1 MKVKFSLYAQVVALL
16 TCYLLALG
24 LAIGLFLNSSFGG
37 WEAILSSP
45 VGDRADQ
52 VAGTISNQLQT
63 ASREKWD
70 GILNDFGRLY
80 NVRYSV
86 FELSGEQLAGDKI
99 VLPAEVK
106 NKFFPPPPPM
116 PPDFKMGTFTH
127 KIPPIPGQPIGFG
140 AGPHTVAFGS
150 SHGPDFAHGPEFAR
164 DRKFGPPQIFEPG
177 HGPPPRGDFKFKF
190 FVPGHPVGVHGR
202 TVAHVK
208 KPGDDS
214 YWICERSLFKTN
226 EGNFLP
232 GMILARMENPWT
244 SSLIVDFKMLG
255 SIISGIIILSILFWL
270 PFVHMITQ
278 ELTRLTKATE
288 EMASGKFNIKI
299 DNKRSDEIGRLT
311 DAVNT
316 MAYKLNGFVEGQ
328 KGFLGAISHELFS
341 PLARLGLSLELLDS
355 SSTEEQKRHIADIKE
370 EVNEMNQLVNELL
383 AYAKA
388 GMNETKVE
396 LSNVDLSQVI
406 DNLRNKLGLHENLKV
421 TLPEP
426 CNVLA
431 EPLLLERA
439 ISNILRNSIRYA
451 GQNSPIEIIAS
462 NLTESNELQLQILDN
477 GPGVPQEAI
486 TRLGEPF
493 YRPESSRSRESGGV
507 GLGLAIVKTCIEAC
521 EGKFAIA
528 NRKEGGLKVIITVKN
543 VV

>member
-37 WEAILSSP
+37 WEAILNSP

-63 ASREKWD
+63 APSEKWD

-80 NVRYSV
+80 NVKYTV
-86 FELSGEQLAGDKI
+86 FEFSGKQLAGEKI
-99 VLPAEVK
+99 DLPDEVK
-106 NKFFPPPPPM
+106 NKLFPPPPPM

-127 KIPPIPGQPIGFG
+127 KLPPIPVQPFGFG
-140 AGPHTVAFGS
+140 TGPQTIAFG
-150 SHGPDFAHGPEFAR
+150 GGHGPEFAPGPR
-164 DRKFGPPQIFEPG
+164 FGPGPNFEPG
-177 HGPPPRGDFKFKF
+177 KGPPPRGDFKFKF

-202 TVAHVK
+202 SVAHVK
-208 KPGDDS
+208 APGDDS
-214 YWICERSLFKTN
+214 YWIGERSLFKTK

-244 SSLIVDFKMLG
+244 SSLIVDFKLLG
-255 SIISGIIILSILFWL
+255 SILAGIIILSILFWL
-270 PFVHMITQ
+270 PFVHMITR

-299 DNKRSDEIGRLT
+299 DNKRNDEIGRLT
-311 DAVNT
+311 EAVNT
-316 MAYKLNGFVEGQ
+316 MAYRLNGFVEGQ

-341 PLARLGLSLELLDS
+341 PLARLGLSLELLDG
-355 SSTEEQKRHIADIKE
+355 SSTEEQKRHIADIQE

-406 DNLRNKLGLHENLKV
+406 KNLKSKLSLQDNLKV
-421 TLPEP
+421 SLPEP

-462 NLTESNELQLQILDN
+462 NLPESNKLQLQILDN

-528 NRKEGGLKVIITVKN
+528 NRKEGGLQVMITLKN
-543 VV
+543 V

>member
-16 TCYLLALG
+16 TCHLLALG
-24 LAIGLFLNSSFGG
+24 LAIGLFLNSRFGG
-37 WEAILSSP
+37 WEAILNSP

-63 ASREKWD
+63 ALPEKWD

-80 NVRYSV
+80 NVKYTV
-86 FELSGEQLAGDKI
+86 FDFGGNQLAGDKI
-99 VLPAEVK
+99 ALPAEVK
-106 NKFFPPPPPM
+106 NKFFPPPPPL

-127 KIPPIPGQPIGFG
+127 KLPPMPGQPFGFG
-140 AGPHTVAFGS
+140 AGPQTIALGS
-150 SHGPDFAHGPEFAR
+150 GPNFAPRPH
-164 DRKFGPPQIFEPG
+164 FEPG
-177 HGPPPRGDFKFKF
+177 LKFNPEHGPPPRGDFKFKF
-190 FVPGHPVGVHGR
+190 FVPGHPIGVHGR
-202 TVAHVK
+202 SVAHVK
-208 KPGDDS
+208 APGDNS
-214 YWICERSLFKTN
+214 YWIGERSLFKTK

-244 SSLIVDFKMLG
+244 SSLIVDFKILG
-255 SIISGIIILSILFWL
+255 SVLAGIIILSILFWL
-270 PFVHMITQ
+270 PFVHMITR

-299 DNKRSDEIGRLT
+299 DNKRNDEIGRLT
-311 DAVNT
+311 EAVNT
-316 MAYKLNGFVEGQ
+316 MAYRLNGFVEGQ

-341 PLARLGLSLELLDS
+341 PLARLGLSLELLDG
-355 SSTEEQKRHIADIKE
+355 SSTEEQKRHIADIQE
-370 EVNEMNQLVNELL
+370 EVNEMNQLINELL

-396 LSNVDLSQVI
+396 LSKVDLSQVI
-406 DNLRNKLGLHENLKV
+406 ENLKSKLSLQDNLKV
-421 TLPEP
+421 SLSEP
-426 CNVLA
+426 CYVLA

-451 GQNSPIEIIAS
+451 GQTSPIEVIAS
-462 NLTESNELQLQILDN
+462 NLPESNELQLQILDN

-528 NRKEGGLKVIITVKN
+528 NRKEGGLQVTIILKTG
-543 VV
+543 

>member
-1 MKVKFSLYAQVVALL
+1 MKVKFSLYAQVIALL
-16 TCYLLALG
+16 TCYLAALG
-24 LAIGLFLNSSFGG
+24 IAIGLFLNSNFGG
-37 WEAILSSP
+37 WEAILNSP

-52 VAGTISNQLQT
+52 VASTISNQLQT
-63 ASREKWD
+63 APPEKWD

-80 NVRYSV
+80 NVKYSV
-86 FELSGEQLAGDKI
+86 FEFSGRQLAGEKI
-99 VLPAEVK
+99 DLPLEVK

-116 PPDFKMGTFTH
+116 PPEFKMGAFTH
-127 KIPPIPGQPIGFG
+127 KLPPIPGQPVGFG
-140 AGPHTVAFGS
+140 TGPLTVAFGN
-150 SHGPDFAHGPEFAR
+150 SHGSNFGPGPNFDHGP
-164 DRKFGPPQIFEPG
+164 KFEPG
-177 HGPPPRGDFKFKF
+177 PSLPPIGEFKFKL
-190 FVPGHPVGVHGR
+190 FVPGHPIGVHGR
-202 TVAHVK
+202 IVAHVK
-208 KPGDDS
+208 AQGDDS
-214 YWICERSLFKTN
+214 YWIGERSLFKTK

-244 SSLIVDFKMLG
+244 SSLIVDFKMLV
-255 SIISGIIILSILFWL
+255 SILAGIIILSILFWL
-270 PFVHMITQ
+270 PFVHMITR

-299 DNKRSDEIGRLT
+299 DNKRNDEIGRLT
-311 DAVNT
+311 EAVNT
-316 MAYKLNGFVEGQ
+316 MAYKLNGYVEGQ

-341 PLARLGLSLELLDS
+341 PLARLGLSLELLDGT
-355 SSTEEQKRHIADIKE
+355 STEEQKRHIADIQE
-370 EVNEMNQLVNELL
+370 EVNEMNQLINELL

-396 LSNVDLSQVI
+396 LTNVDLSQVI
-406 DNLRNKLGLHENLKV
+406 NNLKNKLGLHENLKV

-426 CNVLA
+426 YNVLA

-451 GQNSPIEIIAS
+451 GQNSPIEIVAF
-462 NLTESNELQLQILDN
+462 NLPETNELQLQILDS

-521 EGKFAIA
+521 QGKFAIA
-528 NRKEGGLKVIITVKN
+528 NRKDGGLQVMITLKKEL
-543 VV
+543 

>member
-37 WEAILSSP
+37 WEAILNSP
-45 VGDRADQ
+45 MGERADQ
-52 VAGTISNQLQT
+52 VATTISSQLQT
-63 ASREKWD
+63 TPNEKWD
-70 GILNDFGRLY
+70 SILNDFGRLY
-80 NVRYSV
+80 NVKYSV
-86 FELSGEQLAGDKI
+86 FDFGGKQLAGEN
-99 VLPAEVK
+99 VTLPDDVK
-106 NKFFPPPPPM
+106 NRFFPPPPPM

-127 KIPPIPGQPIGFG
+127 KLPAMPGQPMGFG
-140 AGPHTVAFGS
+140 MGPHTIAFGGARPMP
-150 SHGPDFAHGPEFAR
+150 GPDF
-164 DRKFGPPQIFEPG
+164 Q
-177 HGPPPRGDFKFKF
+177 FKF
-190 FVPGHPVGVHGR
+190 FTPAHPIGVHGR
-202 TVAHVK
+202 MVAHVK
-208 KPGDDS
+208 SPGNDS
-214 YWICERSLFKTN
+214 YWIGERSLFKTK
-226 EGNFLP
+226 EGHFLP
-232 GMILARMENPWT
+232 GTILARMDNPWT
-244 SSLIVDFKMLG
+244 SSLIVDFKMVG
-255 SIISGIIILSILFWL
+255 SILAGIIILSILFWL
-270 PFVHMITQ
+270 PFVHMITR

-311 DAVNT
+311 EAVNT
-316 MAYKLNGFVEGQ
+316 MAFKLNGFVEGQ

-341 PLARLGLSLELLDS
+341 PLARLGLSLELLDG
-355 SSTEEQKRHIADIKE
+355 SSTDEQKRHIADIQE
-370 EVNEMNQLVNELL
+370 EVNEMNQLINELL

-396 LSNVDLSQVI
+396 LSDVDLNQI
-406 DNLRNKLGLHENLKV
+406 LNNLKSKLNLHNNLKSN
-421 TLPEP
+421 LPDP
-426 CNVLA
+426 CIALA

-451 GQNSPIEIIAS
+451 GQDSPIEIIAS
-462 NLTESNELQLQILDN
+462 NLPESNEVQLQILDK

-528 NRKEGGLKVIITVKN
+528 NRKEGGLQVTMILKKA
-543 VV
+543 